1 MIKKISEYCES
12 LKQNKIFQYTVI
24 AVIIISSLTIGIKT
38 YSLNIALYNL
48 ILIADTAVTVFFLI
62 EILIR
67 FLGEKTTKDFFS
79 DGWNVFDLI
88 IVIGSLIPASLTESV
103 LLLRL
108 LRLFRLLRIIS
119 FVPELQKVVES
130 LFISLKKSIYILL
143 LIFIITYIYAVV
155 GTIYFSEIPNAQF
168 NTLGESMITLAQVGT
183 MSSWENVM
191 KPITDAIPFGWS
203 YFVSYIFICGI
214 VVLNLFVG
222 IVVDVVL
229 NKNTEDK
236 VNKS

>member
-1 MIKKISEYCES
+1 MKKIAEFCEN
-12 LKQNKIFQYTVI
+12 LKQKKSFQYTVI
-24 AVIIISSLTIGIKT
+24 AVILISSLTIGIKT
-38 YSLNIALYNL
+38 YSLNPTIYNL
-48 ILIADTAVTVFFLI
+48 ILIADIAVTVFFLI
-62 EILIR
+62 EIIIR
-67 FLGEKTTKDFFS
+67 FLGEKTTKEFFS

-119 FVPELQKVVES
+119 FVPELQNVVENLFVS
-130 LFISLKKSIYILL
+130 LRKSIYILL

-155 GTIYFSEIPNAQF
+155 GTIYFSEIPNVQF
-168 NTLGESMITLAQVGT
+168 NTLGESMIKLVQVGT

-191 KPITDAIPFGWS
+191 KPITDTIPYGWS

-229 NKNTEDK
+229 NKQTEASSK
-236 VNKS
+236 